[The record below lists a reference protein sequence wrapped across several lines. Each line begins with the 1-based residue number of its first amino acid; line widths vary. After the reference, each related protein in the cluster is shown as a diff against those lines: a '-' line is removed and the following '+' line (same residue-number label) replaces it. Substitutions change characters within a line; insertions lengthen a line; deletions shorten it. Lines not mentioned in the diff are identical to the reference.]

1 MNLRP
6 CKNQNLKLH
15 DSRRAKVTLGLSGG
29 MWRFLYCIQYEWKL
43 SVQVLMPIQR
53 TGSFPS
59 LAARA
64 QVAGSSDIPEVTVCQ
79 CYTHLSFPVP
89 GHPLTKAFITHGG
102 TNGIYEAI
110 YHGIPLVGIPMFA
123 DQHDNIAHMRAKG
136 AAVELDFST
145 LKTEDLVDAV
155 NTVINNS
162 S

>member
-1 MNLRP
+1 
-6 CKNQNLKLH
+6 
-15 DSRRAKVTLGLSGG
+15 
-29 MWRFLYCIQYEWKL
+29 MWRFMYCIQYEHVEAKRAGVDADPEGRAVPF
-43 SVQVLMPIQR
+43 SSS
-53 TGSFPS
+53 TC
-59 LAARA
+59 A
-64 QVAGSSDIPEVTVCQ
+64 QVAGSSDIPEVTVCC

>member
-1 MNLRP
+1 MEECGGSCTAFNMN
-6 CKNQNLKLH
+6 
-15 DSRRAKVTLGLSGG
+15 A
-29 MWRFLYCIQYEWKL
+29 WKL

-64 QVAGSSDIPEVTVCQ
+64 QVAGSSDIPEVTVCC

-89 GHPLTKAFITHGG
+89 GHPLTKVFITHGG

-136 AAVELDFST
+136 AAVELDFGT